1 MTSLIAKPL
10 PRSTLYWM
18 WSARDCV
25 KNGAAWEAATVCL
38 LEKKASLIAQSM
50 RLRAAAWAATNE
62 LRRKLSPHSAL
73 EGRVRAT
80 LAGNEIIDDMVKP
93 GVTFHGTA
101 LSNVASI
108 IRHGFKMP
116 GKLVDG
122 NLVASP
128 RSGIAY
134 NRGIYSSQAAFY
146 ALSYAS
152 GQRQLTPLGEVPSM
166 RLFVCAT
173 VMGRTL
179 RPDSVRRGSEAG
191 FFGAQKRS
199 SGNDPRIPTEPVLSP
214 GDVKREKEAKKAAAM
229 KWFPYGFG
237 SATGTHLVIQ
247 EVGAISDDEEEYG
260 DWQDERHMSA
270 ARTGTRM

>member
-1 MTSLIAKPL
+1 M
-10 PRSTLYWM
+10 
-18 WSARDCV
+18 
-25 KNGAAWEAATVCL
+25 
-38 LEKKASLIAQSM
+38 
-50 RLRAAAWAATNE
+50 
-62 LRRKLSPHSAL
+62 RRKLSPHSAL

-179 RPDSVRRGSEAG
+179 RPDSVRVWTRRRRQRQCMARSCRVMMRISMGSLNTLRTMGRLCCRVTLCISTWA
-191 FFGAQKRS
+191 ARKRS
-199 SGNDPRIPTEPVLSP
+199 GLLRGAKEKQRERSP
-214 GDVKREKEAKKAAAM
+214 HSDG
-229 KWFPYGFG
+229 
-237 SATGTHLVIQ
+237 TGI
-247 EVGAISDDEEEYG
+247 ES
-260 DWQDERHMSA
+260 W
-270 ARTGTRM
+270 